1 MEQVSCSCGFV
12 AREDNDVISVDM
24 CDGDV
29 FETTAEVKI
38 RSPLPL
44 SDGVK
49 IKEARNGSKIT
60 VRTHD
65 QALVVSCQYFI
76 VF

>member
-38 RSPLPL
+38 RSPLKA
-44 SDGVK
+44 DG
-49 IKEARNGSKIT
+49 GSPTMGAWRAHCGRMAYTIAT
-60 VRTHD
+60 
-65 QALVVSCQYFI
+65 
-76 VF
+76 